1 MVRVV
6 VEVFVVEVE
15 VGVVVV
21 VVVVVVQMAS
31 MAGVPRDLTQ
41 VQKPSLGI
49 VIVHGS
55 SSCLNLHQHLL
66 PWVLELLLED
76 HSRQPMPVADWLVQV
91 LLVNQV
97 AWMQMSSNLKTRS
110 WTLSQV
116 PSHRPLS
123 RIVHLGHELH
133 DRRLQLLPV
142 LDQSVPGRDPHIDSE
157 DPASKHQMQDLLLLP
172 RHLLLTA

>member
-55 SSCLNLHQHLL
+55 SSYLNLHQHLL
-66 PWVLELLLED
+66 PWVLEVPLED
-76 HSRQPMPVADWLVQV
+76 HPRQPMPAADRLVQV
-91 LLVNQV
+91 PLVTQV
-97 AWMQMSSNLKTRS
+97 AWMQMSLNLKTKN
-110 WTLSQV
+110 WTLSQA

-123 RIVHLGHELH
+123 TIVHLGHELH

-142 LDQSVPGRDPHIDSE
+142 LDQSVPGQDPYINSE
-157 DPASKHQMQDLLLLP
+157 DPASTHQMQDLLLPP
-172 RHLLLTA
+172 RRSLLTA